1 MTTLALPRAQAPAA
15 EDAVCAHCG
24 ATAPAGS
31 PFCCTGCEAAYALVN
46 RLGLGSYYGR
56 RALDPDRPPPRPDPL
71 AVIDPTAFAETA
83 GEDRWTLDLAVHG
96 LHCAACVWLIET
108 LLAADPS
115 VSRARLN
122 ATTARLSLAWTGPRE
137 KAARLAGQVAAL
149 GYRVAPIA
157 ASDMRADREE
167 SRELLH
173 AMVVAGFAAAN
184 VMLLSVSVWAGAA
197 GEMGSSTRDLF
208 HWLSAAIALPALL
221 YAGRPFARSAWAALR
236 IGRTNMDVPI
246 SIGVALATAVSLF
259 ETLNGGAHAYFESA
273 SMLVFFL
280 LVGRYLDRRAR
291 GQARS
296 AVMHF
301 LSLARSPARR
311 ILTDGSSETVAP
323 EALRP
328 GDLVQVASGEKL
340 PADGVLLEGESS
352 IDTAVLTG
360 EALPKAA
367 RQGDLLHAGTVNLG
381 APLRLRVTALGDQ
394 TLVGR
399 IAALVS
405 EAEGGRA
412 AYRSIAERVARG
424 YAPTVHALAALSFAG
439 WILLGGADWR
449 MAMLIAAAV
458 LIITCPCALALAVPA
473 SGLVAASRLARGG
486 VLLKSATALERLAE
500 VDTIVFDKT
509 GTLTLGR
516 PRLIRDDGWTEADLA
531 AAAQLA
537 AVSRHPLSRALME
550 AAPAVSPAEGVSE
563 HAGQGLSLGGTR
575 LGSRVFCDIE
585 DDGDTAGPELWLSRP
600 DHQPVRFRFDDA
612 LRPDAVEAVAALR
625 TAGYRLVLL
634 SGDRAPSV
642 AAVAGT
648 VGITDWQSALLPAAK
663 AAWIERARA
672 EGRQVLMVGDGL
684 NDAPALAAAHA
695 SLAPAHAADATS
707 GAADAV
713 FQGERLDA
721 VPALLATAK
730 AAGSIA
736 RQNLAL
742 ALAYNALAVPL
753 AIAGFVT
760 PLIAALAMS
769 SSSLAVVGNALRLNG
784 PGRRA

>member
-1 MTTLALPRAQAPAA
+1 MTALALPFTRPAT
-15 EDAVCAHCG
+15 DAACAHCG
-24 ATAPAGS
+24 GAAPAGAR
-31 PFCCTGCEAAYALVN
+31 FCCGGCEAAHGLVSG
-46 RLGLGSYYGR
+46 LGLASYYAR
-56 RALDPDRPPPRPDPL
+56 RNLDPARPPPRPDAAAAL
-71 AVIDPTAFAETA
+71 DPTPFAEPA
-83 GEDRWTLDLAVHG
+83 GEEAWTLDLAVHG
-96 LHCAACVWLIET
+96 LHCAACVWLIESV
-108 LLAADPS
+108 LAADPA
-115 VSRARLN
+115 VTRARLN
-122 ATTARLSLAWTGPRE
+122 ATTARLSLAWNGRRE
-137 KAARLAGQVAAL
+137 TAAKLAGQVAAL

-157 ASDMRADREE
+157 AIDMRADRDEA
-167 SRELLH
+167 RELLH

-184 VMLLSVSVWAGAA
+184 VMLLSVSVWAGAV

-221 YAGRPFARSAWAALR
+221 YAGRPFARSAWRVLR
-236 IGRTNMDVPI
+236 AGRTNMDVPI

-273 SMLVFFL
+273 TMLVFFL

-291 GQARS
+291 GEARS

-301 LSLARSPARR
+301 LSLARAPARR
-311 ILTDGSSETVAP
+311 LLADGRSETVTP

-340 PADGVLLEGESS
+340 PADGVLLDGEGS

-360 EALPKAA
+360 EALPKRAL
-367 RQGDLLHAGTVNLG
+367 RGDLLHAGTVNLG
-381 APLRLRVTALGDQ
+381 SPFRLRVTALGDR

-399 IAALVS
+399 IAALVA

-412 AYRSIAERVARG
+412 GYRSIADRVARR
-424 YAPTVHALAALSFAG
+424 YAPTVHALAALAFAG
-439 WILLGGADWR
+439 WILLGDADWR
-449 MAMLIAAAV
+449 AAMMIAAAV

-516 PRLIRDDGWTEADLA
+516 PRLVRDGGFTEADLA

-537 AVSRHPLSRALME
+537 AVSRHPLSRALVE
-550 AAPAVSPAEGVSE
+550 TTAAANPAEGVSE
-563 HAGQGLSLGGTR
+563 HPGQGLSLGGTR
-575 LGSRVFCDIE
+575 LGSRLFCGIE
-585 DDGDTAGPELWLSRP
+585 DDVGAGGPELWLTRP
-600 DHQPVRFRFDDA
+600 AHEPVRFRFEDA

-625 TAGYRLVLL
+625 ATGYRLVLL

-642 AAVAGT
+642 AAVAGA
-648 VGITDWQSALLPAAK
+648 VGITDWQGALLPAAK
-663 AAWIERARA
+663 AAWIARTRA
-672 EGRQVLMVGDGL
+672 EGRRVLMVGDGL

-707 GAADAV
+707 GAADAI

-730 AAGSIA
+730 AAGRIA
-736 RQNLAL
+736 TQNLVF

-753 AIAGFVT
+753 AVAGFVT

-784 PGRRA
+784 GGRRA